1 MKKIM
6 LNRDYTKFR
15 FNGDKYSKG
24 QLVLAVIQHYMTKHP
39 KTTVG
44 QLKEIFPRELQTRY
58 PVIALLQ
65 DAKKMSNPIK
75 RFFIK
80 EDQIVKTKN
89 GMKFAVTNYWGSE
102 NVQAFIDYA
111 KKELRYKIQRVAA

>member
-1 MKKIM
+1 MKKVM

-39 KTTVG
+39 KITWV
-44 QLKEIFPRELQTRY
+44 QSKEVFPRELQTRY

-89 GMKFAVTNYWGSE
+89 GIKFAVTNYWGTE
-102 NVQAFIDYA
+102 NVKRFIRYA
-111 KKELRYKIQRVAA
+111 KEELGYTIRAAA